1 MNGENNQH
9 HRHSIRLKGYDYS
22 EEGAYFVT
30 VVTQHREM
38 LFGKVV
44 EGAMVLN
51 ELGEIVKEE
60 WLKTT
65 SIRME
70 IEIDIEE
77 FVVMPNHIHGI
88 IHITKNNDDPGRG
101 DRPVAPTKAHGP
113 IPKSLGALIS
123 GYKSAVTVRINQIR
137 GTPGYP
143 VWQRSYYDHIIRDE
157 KDYNTIANYIAMNP
171 SNWEEDGENH

>member
-101 DRPVAPTKAHGP
+101 DRCNAPH
-113 IPKSLGALIS
+113 LLD
-123 GYKSAVTVRINQIR
+123 
-137 GTPGYP
+137 
-143 VWQRSYYDHIIRDE
+143 RS
-157 KDYNTIANYIAMNP
+157 
-171 SNWEEDGENH
+171 